1 MSDNVASLTHLLEK
15 VRLGDKNAFNELFP
29 VVYQELRRLAH
40 LHRYQWGP
48 NQTMNTTA
56 LVHETYLKLFGKQI
70 SVENRQHFFTLAS
83 KAIRQILLNY
93 AEKSR
98 ALKRGGGQVNVSMQE
113 LSEVPAWPEKFTD
126 DLLSLN
132 QALKRLEKS
141 NQQLVKLVEYRFF
154 AGMTIEETA
163 EAMELSVATIKRHW
177 QVAKLWLYKELQM
190 GV

>member
-1 MSDNVASLTHLLEK
+1 MPENAASLTQLLEK
-15 VRLGDKNAFNELFP
+15 VRLGDENAFNELFP

-40 LHRYQWGP
+40 LQRYQWGP

-70 SVENRQHFFTLAS
+70 SVENRQHFFALAS

-93 AEKSR
+93 AEKNR
-98 ALKRGGGQVNVSMQE
+98 ALKRGGGQVNASIQE
-113 LSEVPAWPEKFTD
+113 IPEMPAWPEKFTD

-132 QALKRLEKS
+132 QALKRLEQS

-163 EAMELSVATIKRHW
+163 EAMGLSVATIKRHW

-190 GV
+190 QV